1 MNHVQP
7 QLDLFYLYIPALY
20 LPPSPQFL
28 SELPSI
34 DSFFLSALPS
44 SPPPLSLPFNQGSG
58 QPTPF
63 PTDPKKKGENKHE
76 KKKRRKKRKNISF
89 QLKTPTKPSTC
100 RTHAS
105 ENTLSLNRQLLS
117 RARTRMANF
126 SSGERQRAW
135 AKPVAK
141 SWAVDAWKPECS
153 LC

>member
-20 LPPSPQFL
+20 LPPSPQFP

-63 PTDPKKKGENKHE
+63 PTDPKKRGKTNTKKKKKKE
-76 KKKRRKKRKNISF
+76 KKKYF
-89 QLKTPTKPSTC
+89 FSTQNPNQALHLPHP
-100 RTHAS
+100 RLGKH
-105 ENTLSLNRQLLS
+105 SL
-117 RARTRMANF
+117 
-126 SSGERQRAW
+126 
-135 AKPVAK
+135 AKPPTTLAG
-141 SWAVDAWKPECS
+141 ADAHGELFLRGEAEGLGEAGREILGGGCVET
-153 LC
+153 